1 MKITRAQKRAAN
13 RAIETGFRI
22 VQQAIK
28 NPDAYPDFMVILPF
42 DPVLLSRVFTPERLR
57 LWAELH
63 RSKPRSLTELA
74 GRLDRNVSRV
84 RQDVL
89 ILQGVHLAKTEKK
102 GNQVRVLAEAPHILI
117 ASPA

>member
-1 MKITRAQKRAAN
+1 MKLTRKQKKAAD

-22 VQQAIK
+22 VQEAIK
-28 NPDAYPDFMVILPF
+28 NPEAYPDVMVILPF
-42 DPVLLSRVFTPERLR
+42 DPDLLSRVFTPERLR

-74 GRLDRNVSRV
+74 HRLDRNVSRV

-89 ILQGVHLAKTEKK
+89 ILEGVHLAATEKK
-102 GNQVRVLAEAPHILI
+102 GNQVRVFAEAPHILI
-117 ASPA
+117 SSPA

>member
-1 MKITRAQKRAAN
+1 MRLTPAKKRAAD
-13 RAIETGFRI
+13 RALELGFRV
-22 VQQAIK
+22 VQETIK

-42 DPVLLSRVFTPERLR
+42 DPELLSRIFTPERLR

-74 GRLDRNVSRV
+74 NRLERNVSRV

-89 ILQGVHLAKTEKK
+89 ILEGAHLAKTQKR
-102 GNQVRVLAEAPHILI
+102 GNQVSVVAEAPHILI